1 MASARAWSVWEGTT
15 SNLLISEEAVSQLGA
30 DKFALAMARIEA
42 HYFVNGGFMDSPRQ
56 LLDNVSLIRHLS
68 QARCMNG

>member
-1 MASARAWSVWEGTT
+1 M
-15 SNLLISEEAVSQLGA
+15 EEAVSQFGA

-56 LLDNVSLIRHLS
+56 LLDNVSLIRHLG
-68 QARCMNG
+68 QARCMNW